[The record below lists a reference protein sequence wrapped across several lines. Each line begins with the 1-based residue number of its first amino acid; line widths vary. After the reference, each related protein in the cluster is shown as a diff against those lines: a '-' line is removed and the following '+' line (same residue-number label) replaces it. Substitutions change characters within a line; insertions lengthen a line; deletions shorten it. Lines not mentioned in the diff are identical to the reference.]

1 MAIRD
6 MTIRTKLTLGFGGVI
21 ILLAAVIGIYRH
33 AVNSTID
40 RFDQLMEREIAVA
53 DRAATIQAAL
63 LTARQQET
71 AFQLRRDPALAEAVD
86 RRLEALKGDAES
98 VTAQV
103 GGEAADRAKA
113 IIEGADAYGRV
124 FRDLVAAWERR
135 GLDHESGLQGSFR
148 RIVHELMDEITAHQ
162 VDRLYIACLRMRKH
176 EGAAQAGDVG
186 AKAELL
192 GAAADCAGL
201 LADRRGAGY
210 FEASGF
216 GEALTRYRSALDAL
230 SAAPAGDPERDRYR
244 RVMERAAGEM
254 EAALEAAYVPHAEA
268 SVLMIRRHEKD
279 YLLRGDETYVQR
291 THDAIE
297 ELVEVFENSGVPAE
311 QKASARKRLSNYRD
325 AFDALVAEDQRIS
338 GLTRTLAGEAERIE
352 AAVTALHDSALRLAD
367 EKTGAAGDA
376 ARRLSAIALAV
387 GAAAVG
393 LGIGFA
399 LLITLSVSRPVRRI
413 VETARRIARGDLSRT
428 VETGRGDEIGTLA
441 AALAEVQETLRR
453 FLTETRGLI
462 EEIRAGR
469 LSHRGRTEAFA
480 GEWGSL
486 IAGVNDLVD
495 AFVAPIRVT
504 AEALKQIADGDLPEA
519 ISEDFRGDFNEI
531 RNSVNTLIENL
542 TRFATELQSV
552 AGRMASA
559 SEELSATA
567 QELSQGASE
576 GAASA
581 EEASA
586 SMQQMGANI
595 RQNADNAQQTE
606 RLATRSAEDAERGG
620 EAVSET
626 VRAMNEIART
636 ISIISEIARQTDLL
650 ALNAA
655 IEAARA
661 GNSGRGFAVVA
672 SEVRKLA
679 ERSQKAAAGISKL
692 SVDSVA
698 VAETAG
704 ERLSQLV
711 PDIRKTAELVAEI
724 SAASS
729 EQNSGAEQINMAM
742 GQLEQVIQ
750 QNASLSEEM
759 AATAESLSGL
769 GDTLRRTAG
778 FFTLPGGPGPSE
790 PHPKRRIDSE
800 RTAGRGAPPPLHS
813 SPKRGVEIRLPA
825 EKGEGKNDA
834 DDDAFEQY

>member
-1 MAIRD
+1 MKD

-21 ILLAAVIGIYRH
+21 VLLAAVIGIYRY
-33 AVNSTID
+33 AVSSTID
-40 RFDQLMEREIAVA
+40 RFDELMGREVAVA

-63 LTARQQET
+63 LTARRQET
-71 AFQLRRDPALAEAVD
+71 AFQLQRDPALAEAVD
-86 RRLEALKGDAES
+86 RRLKALKADAES
-98 VTAQV
+98 VTSRV
-103 GGEAADRAKA
+103 GGEAADRARA
-113 IIEGADAYGRV
+113 IIEGADAYGRA
-124 FRDLVAAWERR
+124 FHDLLAAWERR

-162 VDRLYIACLRMRKH
+162 VDRLYIACLRMRKY
-176 EGAAQAGDVG
+176 EADALTGDVG
-186 AKAELL
+186 AE
-192 GAAADCAGL
+192 AAILSATADCAKL
-201 LADRRGAGY
+201 LANREGTGHFD
-210 FEASGF
+210 ASDF
-216 GEALTRYRSALDAL
+216 GEALTRYRSALDAFF
-230 SAAPAGDPERDRYR
+230 AAPAGDPERGRYR
-244 RVMERAAGEM
+244 RVVERAAGEM

-268 SVLMIRRHEKD
+268 RVLMIRRHEKD

-297 ELVEVFENSGVPAE
+297 ELSEAFESSAVPA
-311 QKASARKRLSNYRD
+311 KHKTSARQRLSDYQD
-325 AFDALVAEDQRIS
+325 AFDALVAEDRRIAELS
-338 GLTRTLAGEAERIE
+338 RTLAGEAERIE
-352 AAVTALHDSALRLAD
+352 AAVTALRDSALRLA
-367 EKTGAAGDA
+367 ERKTDSAGKA
-376 ARRLSAIALAV
+376 ARSLSGIALAV
-387 GAAAVG
+387 GATAVG

-399 LLITLSVSRPVRRI
+399 ILITLSVTRPVRRI
-413 VETARRIARGDLSRT
+413 VDAARRIAQGDLGRT

-441 AALAEVQETLRR
+441 AALAEVQETLGR

-469 LSHRGRTEAFA
+469 LSRRGRTETFA
-480 GEWGSL
+480 GEWGAL

-504 AEALKQIADGDLPEA
+504 AEALKQIADGDLPET
-519 ISEDFRGDFNEI
+519 ISDDFRGDFNEI
-531 RNSVNTLIENL
+531 RNSVNTLIANL

-586 SMQQMGANI
+586 SMQEMGANI

-606 RLATRSAEDAERGG
+606 RIANKSAEDAERSG

-636 ISIISEIARQTDLL
+636 ITIISEIARQTDLL

-661 GNSGRGFAVVA
+661 GDRGRGFAVVA

-679 ERSQKAAAGISKL
+679 ERSQKAAAEISKL

-704 ERLSQLV
+704 ERLTQLV

-729 EQNSGAEQINMAM
+729 EQNSGAEQINTAM

-769 GDTLRRTAG
+769 GDTLQRTAG
-778 FFTLPGGPGPSE
+778 FFTLPGGPDPSD
-790 PHPKRRIDSE
+790 PRPTRRRGSGNA
-800 RTAGRGAPPPLHS
+800 AGREAPADVHS
-813 SPKRGVEIRLPA
+813 SPKGGVEIRLPA
-825 EKGEGKNDA
+825 EKGERPAYG
-834 DDDAFEQY
+834 DDAFEQY